1 LKYHQTI
8 QHVST
13 NFEQR
18 KGVQPTISNL
28 TLDPRTKAL
37 VISGRSGHVQF
48 FSVEKQEYL
57 FQVIPPLKLFALEIC
72 NLFFKVDVV
81 AQNYLNQERNI
92 ELVNTEVVHTAMSAD
107 GNWLATVEE
116 RDDGVTHVECRIKF
130 WKWHWQ
136 EMLVASS

>member
-1 LKYHQTI
+1 
-8 QHVST
+8 VST

-57 FQVIPPLKLFALEIC
+57 FQVTSRLKIEGLELKFIP
-72 NLFFKVDVV
+72 
-81 AQNYLNQERNI
+81 
-92 ELVNTEVVHTAMSAD
+92 S
-107 GNWLATVEE
+107 G
-116 RDDGVTHVECRIKF
+116 
-130 WKWHWQ
+130 
-136 EMLVASS
+136 